1 MEEKSAGVIL
11 FNKINEIEYLL
22 LKYPSGHWDFVK
34 GNIEKG
40 EKDEETIIREA
51 YEETSIND
59 IEVYN
64 GFHELIE
71 YNYYNKKKI
80 HKTVSYY
87 VGETHQKEVKISFE
101 HKDYRW
107 LNYLDA
113 LKLITFNNSK
123 KLLKQANK
131 FINEKSMN

>member
-1 MEEKSAGVIL
+1 MEERSAGVIL

-59 IEVYN
+59 IEIYN

-71 YNYYNKKKI
+71 YNYYNKKNI

-87 VGETHQKEVKISFE
+87 VGETNQKEVKISFE

-113 LKLITFNNSK
+113 QKLITFKNSK

-131 FINEKSMN
+131 FIKERSMN

>member
-1 MEEKSAGVIL
+1 MEERSAGVIL

-51 YEETSIND
+51 YEETNIND

-71 YNYYNKKKI
+71 YYY
-80 HKTVSYY
+80 
-87 VGETHQKEVKISFE
+87 
-101 HKDYRW
+101 
-107 LNYLDA
+107 
-113 LKLITFNNSK
+113 
-123 KLLKQANK
+123 
-131 FINEKSMN
+131 